1 MSSRPH
7 PSALISEIG
16 PEMKSARGDDDEVDD
31 IGVGDGVV
39 SLAGAT
45 ITTFGTG
52 TTNYRDSQEIRSRLL
67 SRLGIYDAPGG
78 PGKSSPSTANVQPM
92 TAAQHRRVRILRGMG
107 VGYTVFKSP
116 PDGSAHR
123 TPLGGAQP
131 TKEPLKWRDNGS
143 GGSGGGSKN
152 KKKGLHKKSNST
164 GALMSDVMS
173 DTNPNNTKSSS
184 TTTKTIMFRDEV
196 DVMPIP
202 TRHEY
207 SNRIKSR
214 IWSNRH
220 ELQENAERNA
230 VEFAAEGW
238 NWRTVTEDEGMYI
251 CSLSGDL
258 IHPAWVSD
266 LPRVSANLDGDISS
280 NSNNNNNN
288 NNNDGTA
295 PDSISATQPTTTTTA
310 PTTTPLSTSPPSSLE
325 VNSRTPSS
333 SNGGIGPPPQLP
345 AQQPGLH
352 NSL

>member
-7 PSALISEIG
+7 PKALISEIG
-16 PEMKSARGDDDEVDD
+16 PEMKSARGDDDDDEVDD
-31 IGVGDGVV
+31 IGVGDGVA

-78 PGKSSPSTANVQPM
+78 PGKSSPSMAGVQPM

-116 PDGSAHR
+116 PDGSAQR
-123 TPLGGAQP
+123 TPLGGVQP

-143 GGSGGGSKN
+143 GGSGGTKN
-152 KKKGLHKKSNST
+152 KKKSLHKKSNST

-184 TTTKTIMFRDEV
+184 TTTKTIMFCDEV

-251 CSLSGDL
+251 CSLSGTYKSVRAILGLL
-258 IHPAWVSD
+258 IRAKRKIW
-266 LPRVSANLDGDISS
+266 
-280 NSNNNNNN
+280 
-288 NNNDGTA
+288 
-295 PDSISATQPTTTTTA
+295 
-310 PTTTPLSTSPPSSLE
+310 
-325 VNSRTPSS
+325 
-333 SNGGIGPPPQLP
+333 
-345 AQQPGLH
+345 
-352 NSL
+352 